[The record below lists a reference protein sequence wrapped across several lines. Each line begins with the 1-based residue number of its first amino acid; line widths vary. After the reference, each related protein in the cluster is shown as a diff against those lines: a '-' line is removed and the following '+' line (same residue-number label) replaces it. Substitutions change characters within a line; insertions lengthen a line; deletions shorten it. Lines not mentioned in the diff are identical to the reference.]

1 MHLESL
7 GSRPKTKNYTASVD
21 RIIQR
26 RIKLD
31 RQKSAPT
38 VKAEIEKEL
47 GVIVHANTIRNRLHE
62 IGLYGRVAR
71 KKPYVNKINRGKR
84 IAYTKMMMEKPYDY
98 WKHAL

>member
-1 MHLESL
+1 MQFEPLLS
-7 GSRPKTKNYTASVD
+7 GPKTENYTASVD

-26 RIKLD
+26 KIKLD
-31 RQKSAPT
+31 RRKSVPT

-62 IGLYGRVAR
+62 IDFYCRVAR

-84 IAYTKMMMEKPYDY
+84 IAYAKMMMEKPY
-98 WKHAL
+98 